1 MFGFAGGFVSTR
13 GISVVTSSGRPNV
26 FAVLS
31 VMGRRKSQQHEQLQQ
46 LQVSMHATTDISIM
60 LATLTGIT
68 KMIENISKF
77 IAENVNSPKMAF
89 KSSWPYNDISVIEA
103 VTETQNV

>member
-1 MFGFAGGFVSTR
+1 MFVLAKGFVSTR

-31 VMGRRKSQQHEQLQQ
+31 VMGRRQSQQQEQLQQ
-46 LQVSMHATTDISIM
+46 LQVSMHATTDIKIM

-68 KMIENISKF
+68 KIIEKISIF
-77 IAENVNSPKMAF
+77 TAENVKSRKMLL
-89 KSSWPYNDISVIEA
+89 KSS
-103 VTETQNV
+103 